1 MISATFT
8 GIIISSFENSLSAQV
23 ILTAF
28 IPMLMGSGG
37 NAGSQTSVTII
48 RGISLGEIELSDIFK
63 VVWKEFRVSII
74 CGLSLGVATFAKI
87 LLIDRLVMGAEITV
101 LISLVVSV
109 TLALTVVC
117 AKIVGCLMP
126 LLAKKL
132 GFDPAVMASPFITTI
147 VDALSLV
154 IYFLLSSMLLGI

>member
-8 GIIISSFENSLSAQV
+8 GIIISSFEKSLSAQV

-37 NAGSQTSVTII
+37 NAGSQASVTVI
-48 RGISLGEIELSDIFK
+48 RGISLGEIDFPDIFK

-74 CGLSLGVATFAKI
+74 CGLSLGAATFAKM
-87 LLIDRLVMGAEITV
+87 LLIDRLIMGSEITV
-101 LISLVVSV
+101 LISLVVSA
-109 TLALTVVC
+109 TLALTVIC
-117 AKIVGCLMP
+117 AKIIGCLMP
-126 LLAKKL
+126 LFAKKL

-147 VDALSLV
+147 VDALTL
-154 IYFLLSSMLLGI
+154 ILYFILATLLLGI